1 MKKIMVDLDDTL
13 VSYSEMFINRANTV
27 IGSYQEYPDII
38 LKHEDIEDYDF
49 EVLFNRK
56 IPNDKIWYTPKTLLK
71 KVIESVYTDESF
83 YLNPIWTKECKTIF
97 KMIMDW
103 RINEDVHIELNT
115 KVSTPEM
122 IVAKSRLFKKDPRF
136 NYFDNII
143 IDLDKG
149 WIHKSKRTD
158 YDIMIDDSPTII
170 RNYLENNPNGKVIMP
185 LRKWNECFV
194 GTPRVEVLEVNKEL

>member
-71 KVIESVYTDESF
+71 KVIE
-83 YLNPIWTKECKTIF
+83 
-97 KMIMDW
+97 
-103 RINEDVHIELNT
+103 
-115 KVSTPEM
+115 
-122 IVAKSRLFKKDPRF
+122 
-136 NYFDNII
+136 
-143 IDLDKG
+143 
-149 WIHKSKRTD
+149 
-158 YDIMIDDSPTII
+158 
-170 RNYLENNPNGKVIMP
+170 
-185 LRKWNECFV
+185 
-194 GTPRVEVLEVNKEL
+194 